1 MRGYYDDA
9 SLNSVTINAKGW
21 LDTGDIGFIYQQ
33 QLVLTGRFK
42 DLIIV
47 NGQNYHAHDLE
58 QCCEALPEIGQ
69 QKAAACTIPGRNG
82 EALAIFVT
90 YKGELSD
97 FIPLTNAIRAALAK
111 DTGIEVEEVIPVS
124 AFPKTTSGK
133 VQRFKLSNQYI
144 AGEYAKTIAQI
155 NQLSASETE
164 TAQSE
169 SNTIEQQLMKIC
181 REVVP
186 ERVIAPDDDL
196 FEIGIS
202 SLSLTQI
209 HERLDQLFP
218 DQVELTDLFDYP
230 SIRAL
235 ASFLEQNSPT
245 KE

>member
-1 MRGYYDDA
+1 M
-9 SLNSVTINAKGW
+9 
-21 LDTGDIGFIYQQ
+21 
-33 QLVLTGRFK
+33 
-42 DLIIV
+42 
-47 NGQNYHAHDLE
+47 
-58 QCCEALPEIGQ
+58 PE
-69 QKAAACTIPGRNG
+69 
-82 EALAIFVT
+82 
-90 YKGELSD
+90 
-97 FIPLTNAIRAALAK
+97 
-111 DTGIEVEEVIPVS
+111 
-124 AFPKTTSGK
+124 
-133 VQRFKLSNQYI
+133 
-144 AGEYAKTIAQI
+144 
-155 NQLSASETE
+155 
-164 TAQSE
+164 QSE

-186 ERVIAPDDDL
+186 EQVIAPDDDL